1 MGRSKRYDKPRTILD
16 ILRRR
21 AAEEPETNAYRFI
34 SESRGEV
41 AAISYSDVDRRAA
54 VIGGWLQDR
63 GLAGKPVA
71 LIFPPG
77 LDFVAALF
85 GTFYGGAIAVPLD
98 APGAAN
104 PGARLGALLGDSN
117 ARVLLTTASLV
128 GRISRAIA
136 TIPELVIELIAIES
150 VPDEAEAQWQHPGTA
165 TEDLAILQYTS
176 GSTAAPKGVKV
187 RHSNLL
193 HNLELMRRV
202 SGHDRSSIGVSW
214 LPQYHDMGLVGGIM
228 LPAFVGFPVILMSP
242 ASFLA
247 RPVRWLKTI
256 SDYGAT
262 ASGAPNFA
270 YEHCLRK
277 IREDELPE
285 IDLRSWRVA
294 YCGAEPIRPE
304 TVDRFAAMF
313 GGCGFRKTA
322 FFPCY
327 GLAEATLMVSGGP
340 AGASPCSLQLARASL
355 NEGRAVESEVGAPD
369 TVEAAASGALITDN
383 DVIIVDPRRR
393 TRCAENHVGEIWVS
407 GPSVGAGYWNRP
419 HETEETFGACLADG
433 EAGVHFLRTGDLG
446 FIHNGLLFVSG
457 RIKDLIIIRGM
468 NHYPQDI
475 ERTVEDSCSALRR
488 GCGAAF
494 SIEVANEERLA
505 LAYELRAR
513 TVQPVEIDFNAIV
526 RSVAEHHGLQVHC
539 IVLARH
545 GTIPKTTSGKIR
557 RQECRSR
564 FLAGTLAMLHEWRAS
579 AGEHLGPTI
588 TGLSE
593 AVHFDPSRGNSQI
606 LPIIIDEVATVLGA
620 DPTCIDPR
628 ESIYAL
634 GFDSLAAARLR
645 SRLLSIFGV
654 ELELSDF
661 LAVSTLADLNDRI
674 VARIAAPS
682 TSVTEDRAKRLL
694 ERVAQLSD
702 KEVAEILAAE
712 AKQPQR

>member
-1 MGRSKRYDKPRTILD
+1 M
-16 ILRRR
+16 
-21 AAEEPETNAYRFI
+21 
-34 SESRGEV
+34 
-41 AAISYSDVDRRAA
+41 
-54 VIGGWLQDR
+54 
-63 GLAGKPVA
+63 
-71 LIFPPG
+71 
-77 LDFVAALF
+77 
-85 GTFYGGAIAVPLD
+85 
-98 APGAAN
+98 
-104 PGARLGALLGDSN
+104 
-117 ARVLLTTASLV
+117 
-128 GRISRAIA
+128 
-136 TIPELVIELIAIES
+136 
-150 VPDEAEAQWQHPGTA
+150 PDEAEAQWQHPGT
-165 TEDLAILQYTS
+165 TTDDLAILQYTS

-202 SGHDRSSIGVSW
+202 SGHDHSSIGVSW
-214 LPQYHDMGLVGGIM
+214 LPQYHDMGLVGGIL
-228 LPAFVGFPVILMSP
+228 LPAYVGFPVILMSP

-256 SDYGAT
+256 SDHGAT
-262 ASGAPNFA
+262 VSGAPNFA

-277 IREDELPE
+277 IREDELAE
-285 IDLRSWRVA
+285 IDLGSWRVA

-313 GGCGFRKTA
+313 SGCGFRKTA

-340 AGASPCSLQLARASL
+340 AGAGPCSVQLARASL
-355 NEGRAVESEVGAPD
+355 HQGPIVESEAGTPD
-369 TVEAAASGALITDN
+369 TVEASASGALIADN
-383 DVIIVDPRRR
+383 DVIIVDPRGR

-407 GPSVGAGYWNRP
+407 GPSVAAGYWNRLC
-419 HETEETFGACLADG
+419 ETEETFGACLADG
-433 EAGVHFLRTGDLG
+433 ERGVRFLRTGDLG

-475 ERTVEDSCSALRR
+475 ERTVEDSCSGLRA

-513 TVQPVEIDFNAIV
+513 AVQPVEIDFHAIV

-539 IVLARH
+539 IALVRH
-545 GTIPKTTSGKIR
+545 GAIPKTTSGKIR
-557 RQECRSR
+557 RQECRGR
-564 FLAGTLAMLHEWRAS
+564 FLAGTLATLHEWRAS
-579 AGEHLGPTI
+579 AGELGSSLTVQ
-588 TGLSE
+588 SE
-593 AVHFDPSRGNSQI
+593 AVRFDPSRGNAQI
-606 LPIIIDEVATVLGA
+606 LGIIIDEVATVLGA
-620 DPTCIDPR
+620 DPTSIDAR

-674 VARIAAPS
+674 VARIASPS
-682 TSVTEDRAKRLL
+682 ISMTEDRAKRLL

-702 KEVAEILAAE
+702 KEAAEILAADAE
-712 AKQPQR
+712 QPPR